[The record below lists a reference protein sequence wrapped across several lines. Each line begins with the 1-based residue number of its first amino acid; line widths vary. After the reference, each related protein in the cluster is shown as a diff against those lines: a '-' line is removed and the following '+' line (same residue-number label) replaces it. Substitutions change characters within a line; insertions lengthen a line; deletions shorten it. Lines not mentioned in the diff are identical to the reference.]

1 MAVVLGK
8 AELKAMVESFSG
20 SNCSRGFYTGHT
32 DRHTEGRWRSEDS
45 GQEVRGLTWRPGQP
59 DDHLGAE
66 DCGFYS
72 ADTQA
77 HFYPPGTYQS
87 YM

>member
-1 MAVVLGK
+1 MAVVSGK
-8 AELKAMVESFSG
+8 AELNAMVESFSG

-45 GQEVRGLTWRPGQP
+45 GQEEVTGLSWRPGQP

-72 ADTQA
+72 VDTQE
-77 HFYPPGTYQS
+77 HF
-87 YM
+87 